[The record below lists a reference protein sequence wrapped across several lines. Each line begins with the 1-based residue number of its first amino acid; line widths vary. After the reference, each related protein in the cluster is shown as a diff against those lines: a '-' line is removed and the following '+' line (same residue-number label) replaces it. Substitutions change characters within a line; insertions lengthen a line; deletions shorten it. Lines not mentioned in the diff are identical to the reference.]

1 MGGGGAEKSAAPAAE
16 EPAAPTAATA
26 DEAPAASKDEKP
38 QFRALYSYAGQH
50 DDELP
55 FNAGDIISLISK
67 EEEAWWKGE
76 LDVASEFS
84 HLIMLKRLTVSKL
97 FTLLAICFLILY
109 SFGILISLIFLI
121 TYTFIGWGS
130 HTAFFNKF
138 LLGIFFVPSKDS
150 NGPDFFFRRR
160 SELMWITKH
169 QINNFIVYR

>member
-76 LDVASEFS
+76 LDGRIGVFPSNYVEEINCKQTFYPFS
-84 HLIMLKRLTVSKL
+84 NL
-97 FTLLAICFLILY
+97 F
-109 SFGILISLIFLI
+109 
-121 TYTFIGWGS
+121 
-130 HTAFFNKF
+130 
-138 LLGIFFVPSKDS
+138 S
-150 NGPDFFFRRR
+150 NPLFFRYF
-160 SELMWITKH
+160 
-169 QINNFIVYR
+169 NFLDFPHYLHVYRLGLSHGVF